1 MSATLPDER
10 GIPDLVR
17 DLLRAALGLGR
28 NTARMLSIEARGIAR
43 RTGRRIALL
52 VASAVVAG
60 AGIVLL
66 LAAVTV
72 AAEQFLHLPRWASL
86 ALVGTLALG
95 AGAAGVATAVR
106 RLGDPDLAFPGTIEE
121 LTKDLD
127 AMSDRHGRP

>member
-1 MSATLPDER
+1 MSTALPDER
-10 GIPDLVR
+10 GVSDLVR
-17 DLLRAALGLGR
+17 DLIRAALGLGR
-28 NTARMLSIEARGIAR
+28 STARMLGLEAREIAR
-43 RTGRRIALL
+43 RTGRRVALL

-60 AGIVLL
+60 AGIMLL
-66 LAAVTV
+66 LGSLTV

-95 AGAAGVATAVR
+95 AGAAGIATAVR

-127 AMSDRHGRP
+127 AMSGTRGEP